1 MVDVVTTPDPRGP
14 AGGSHRTI
22 AVMVIVVALI
32 FLTLFWVMNKG
43 GNNKIS
49 DRVDSVPAPTA
60 PATGTASGVNSD
72 GGGTGD
78 VAGGGTQA
86 GTTGP
91 SAAPARSTPADAT
104 QPRGGD
110 TGR

>member
-1 MVDVVTTPDPRGP
+1 
-14 AGGSHRTI
+14 
-22 AVMVIVVALI
+22 MVIVVALI

-49 DRVDSVPAPTA
+49 DRVDSVQAPTA
-60 PATGTASGVNSD
+60 PATGTASG
-72 GGGTGD
+72 
-78 VAGGGTQA
+78 TQA
-86 GTTGP
+86 G
-91 SAAPARSTPADAT
+91 STPADAT

>member
-32 FLTLFWVMNKG
+32 FLALFWVMNKG
-43 GNNKIS
+43 GHNKIS

-60 PATGTASGVNSD
+60 PASGTAG
-72 GGGTGD
+72 
-78 VAGGGTQA
+78 
-86 GTTGP
+86 
-91 SAAPARSTPADAT
+91 STPADAT
-104 QPRGGD
+104 QPRGGN

>member
-1 MVDVVTTPDPRGP
+1 MVDLVTTPDPKGP

-60 PATGTASGVNSD
+60 PATGTASG
-72 GGGTGD
+72 
-78 VAGGGTQA
+78 TQA
-86 GTTGP
+86 G
-91 SAAPARSTPADAT
+91 STPADAT

>member
-1 MVDVVTTPDPRGP
+1 MVDLVTTPDPKGP

-60 PATGTASGVNSD
+60 TGTASGTAS
-72 GGGTGD
+72 
-78 VAGGGTQA
+78 GTQA
-86 GTTGP
+86 G
-91 SAAPARSTPADAT
+91 STPADAT